1 MATLPE
7 KNQQKQG
14 VMTTSQNLAVAL
26 QQFLAAQES
35 NGTAF
40 PLKLFKPK
48 EAPISQLAGRA
59 TQNSHGITNGAV

>member
-1 MATLPE
+1 
-7 KNQQKQG
+7 
-14 VMTTSQNLAVAL
+14 MTTSQNLAVAL
-26 QQFLAAQES
+26 QQFLAAQGS

-59 TQNSHGITNGAV
+59 MQSSHGITNGAV